1 MALRRLKAALLACL
15 ALAAGAAPAQDFPR
29 LMGMNIGAKHYDDP
43 LYQERLARMDVV
55 ILGFYRGWNP
65 HGYAATPA
73 DAMRKVVQAL
83 KARNPDLLVGQ
94 YTVLNEAN
102 DDPRDAATR
111 DLREKLHK
119 EGWWLR
125 DASGRRV
132 QWTDRYGNWETNFTP
147 WTKPDALGRRWPEW
161 LAERNHAAYF
171 KQVPEFDLVF
181 LDNVMYPLRVKGDWN
196 GDGANDDPKDA
207 KVLAAHFAGHAAHWR
222 RLRELMPA
230 KLLLANVDHDLSNP
244 EWRGVL
250 DGAFL
255 EGLMGERWSI
265 ESWGGWEAMMRRY
278 RAVLANTRA
287 PQLVGFNVHG
297 DPKDERFFRYAYASC
312 LLGDGYFSF
321 TDKAAGYSSV
331 PWFKQ
336 YEIELGKAVSPPP
349 DAPWRDGVWRRD
361 FERGVALVNPT
372 GSAKS
377 LELRTGLQVRL
388 AAKDGIVLAR

>member
-1 MALRRLKAALLACL
+1 MALRRLTAALACL
-15 ALAAGAAPAQDFPR
+15 LFAAGAPAQDFPR

-43 LYQERLARMDVV
+43 LYQEQLARLDVV

-83 KARNPDLLVGQ
+83 KARNPRLRVGQ

-125 DASGRRV
+125 DGAGRRV
-132 QWTDRYGNWETNFTP
+132 QWTERYGNWETNFTP
-147 WTKPDALGRRWPEW
+147 WAKPDALGRRWPEW

-171 KQVPEFDLVF
+171 RDVPGFDLVF
-181 LDNVMYPLRVKGDWN
+181 LDNVMRPLRVRGDWD
-196 GDGANDDPKDA
+196 GDGADDDPKDA
-207 KVLAAHFAGHAAHWR
+207 KVLQAHYAGHRAHWR
-222 RLRELMPA
+222 RLRELMPGKA
-230 KLLLANVDHDLSNP
+230 LLANVDHELSNP
-244 EWRGVL
+244 EWRGAL
-250 DGAFL
+250 EGAFL

-278 RAVLANTRA
+278 RAVLANTKA
-287 PQLVGFNVHG
+287 PHLVGFNVHG

-321 TDKAAGYSSV
+321 TDKAAGYSSA
-331 PWFKQ
+331 PWFKE
-336 YEIELGKAVSPPP
+336 YEIELGRAVSPPP

-372 GSAKS
+372 GSAKT
-377 LELRTGLQVRL
+377 LELRPGLRVRL
-388 AAKDGIVLAR
+388 AAKDGVVLAR

>member
-1 MALRRLKAALLACL
+1 MALRRLTAALACL
-15 ALAAGAAPAQDFPR
+15 LLAAGAPAQDFPR

-43 LYQERLARMDVV
+43 LYQERLARLDVV

-83 KARNPDLLVGQ
+83 KARNPRLLVGQ

-125 DASGRRV
+125 DGAGRRV
-132 QWTDRYGNWETNFTP
+132 QWTARYGNWETNFTP
-147 WTKPDALGRRWPEW
+147 WAKPDALGRRWPEW

-207 KVLAAHFAGHAAHWR
+207 KVLQAHYAGHRAHWR

-230 KLLLANVDHDLSNP
+230 KLLLANVDHGLSNP

-250 DGAFL
+250 EGAFL

-265 ESWGGWEAMMRRY
+265 ESWGGWEAMMKRY

-287 PQLVGFNVHG
+287 PHLVGFNVHG

-312 LLGDGYFSF
+312 LLADGYFSF
-321 TDKAAGYSSV
+321 TDKAAGYGSV
-331 PWFKQ
+331 PWFKE
-336 YEIELGKAVSPPP
+336 YEIELGRAVSPPP

-372 GSAKS
+372 GSAKT
-377 LELRTGLQVRL
+377 LELRPGLRVRL